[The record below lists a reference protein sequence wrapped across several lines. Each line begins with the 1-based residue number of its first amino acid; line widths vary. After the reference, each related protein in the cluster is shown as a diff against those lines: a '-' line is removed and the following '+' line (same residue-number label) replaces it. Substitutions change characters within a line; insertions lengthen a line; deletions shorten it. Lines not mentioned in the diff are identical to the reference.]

1 MICSSVKRLR
11 FIRPYPSRSDST
23 FKWLHFRGAC
33 QNPKLYADRAA
44 DFIKQESEKRA
55 SGISF
60 CESHHLTAM
69 HHRVTIDTC
78 DYLLNLLSSTPR
90 NSPRNFSAA
99 VHKGKLHFKDH
110 YPNVTLV
117 DPVGANLD
125 SQITWGTTII
135 AQMESEITD
144 GPQGFRTDLKKLSTH
159 TETPLIS
166 IMFGRAQNETA
177 AERLHALVCTES
189 KSRKE
194 PFISVIQIL
203 RAREPISKLYS
214 SVRVYL

>member
-1 MICSSVKRLR
+1 MVKDDIAENISI
-11 FIRPYPSRSDST
+11 F
-23 FKWLHFRGAC
+23 WE
-33 QNPKLYADRAA
+33 NPNFYADLAA
-44 DFIKQESEKRA
+44 KFIQQESEKRA

-78 DYLLNLLSSTPR
+78 DYLLNLLSATPR
-90 NSPRNFSAA
+90 NSPRDFSAA

-110 YPNVTLV
+110 HPNVTLV
-117 DPVGANLD
+117 EPVGANLD

-135 AQMESEITD
+135 VQMETEITD
-144 GPQGFRTDLKKLSTH
+144 GPQGFRTDLKKLSAH

-177 AERLHALVCTES
+177 AERLHALVYAES
-189 KSRKE
+189 KNRKE

-203 RAREPISKLYS
+203 RARAPISELHS
-214 SVRVYL
+214 SVRLYL